1 MEVLG
6 ALVAVTDRREHPVPA
21 WSPSFGCTRLSRLL
35 LPTIKGAQQRAAGRV
50 LDLRGPLATGFA
62 YGNASELLVSKYPCR
77 TAQGT
82 FDTVCSFGALS
93 AAVDLCS
100 VLKSVHA
107 FMGGE
112 SRFLFVERD
121 GGASRWRRLLDGPVR
136 LVWGISA
143 SRDISGALWS
153 AGFELLYLDRQVV
166 YLLGYVPVKVVFGV
180 ARRV

>member
-21 WSPSFGCTRLSRLL
+21 WSPSLACTRLSRLL
-35 LPTIKGAQQRAAGRV
+35 LPVIRGAQQRAVGRV

-62 YGNASELLVSKYPCR
+62 YGNASELLVSKHPCR

-82 FDTVCSFGALS
+82 FDTVCSFGVLS
-93 AAVDLCS
+93 AALDLRS
-100 VLKSVHA
+100 VLESVHA

-112 SRFLFVERD
+112 SRFLFVELD
-121 GGASRWRRLLDGPVR
+121 GGAARWRRLLDGPVR
-136 LVWGISA
+136 LFWGISA

-153 AGFELLYLDRQVV
+153 TGFELLYLNRRVV
-166 YLLGYVPVKVVFGV
+166 YLLGFAPVRVVFGV
-180 ARRV
+180 ARKV